1 MTDPLSML
9 SPIDEAG
16 LQPVGTAAVKQ
27 PSVDKDGQSFKDV
40 LQGLVSQVDSLQR
53 DADSSI
59 RGLIAGQETDVHN
72 VAIKMEEASVAFD
85 LMMSVRNKLLE
96 AYQEISRMAP

>member
-1 MTDPLSML
+1 MNALNR
-9 SPIDEAG
+9 IDDAG
-16 LQPVGTAAVKQ
+16 LKPVGTAPITQPAVDQ
-27 PSVDKDGQSFKDV
+27 DGQSFKDV
-40 LQGLVSQVDSLQR
+40 LQGLVTQVDSLQR

-59 RGLIAGQETDVHN
+59 RGLISGQETDVHN

-96 AYQEISRMAP
+96 AYQEISRMSP

>member
-1 MTDPLSML
+1 MTDPLNS
-9 SPIDEAG
+9 SHRIDDAV
-16 LQPVGTAAVKQ
+16 LQPLGIPAAK

-59 RGLIAGQETDVHN
+59 RGLIAGQETDIHN

-85 LMMSVRNKLLE
+85 LMMSIRNKLLE
-96 AYQEISRMAP
+96 AYQEISRMQP